1 MAIVDT
7 LLSLTLS
14 PPLLLLLVLGIALVE
29 SLALIGLL
37 VPGVVLMTA
46 AATLAGHQ
54 GLELPWLI
62 GAAFIG
68 AIIGDSVSYYLGYRH
83 REAVLSRWPLS
94 LHPEWVGRG
103 ARFFERYGVY
113 SVFIGRFV
121 GPVRPVIP
129 LVAGMM
135 QMPARTFAWA
145 NVASAALWAPAYVLP
160 GYLVGHT
167 WQQRLNLPTN
177 VEMAVILIAATVVVL
192 AVVFSW
198 GRAQVDRQGRVYF
211 ALARIVRRI
220 PAMRRPWLAMS
231 RSGEVPLGSLL
242 LLITALTGAS
252 AWTLYVMHHVTPLT
266 VDLEAQRLFDWLD
279 SPWLAHASLL
289 LAMIGDKAGIVALVS
304 PWACWLLMVKR
315 FDALLHGA
323 LALGGIA
330 LINTFGKAL
339 FARARPTTPD
349 HLTGSYAYP
358 SAHTS
363 TWVVMIGL
371 AAAVMAARLP
381 RQRRAWV
388 YWMAIAV
395 TLPMALSRLALG
407 VHWLSDL
414 VGGALMGLVV
424 CALIQLNWQ
433 RRYRAPLPAIPW
445 VTLTGASLLLVSA
458 RMLLFG
464 PV

>member
-1 MAIVDT
+1 
-7 LLSLTLS
+7 
-14 PPLLLLLVLGIALVE
+14 
-29 SLALIGLL
+29 
-37 VPGVVLMTA
+37 
-46 AATLAGHQ
+46 
-54 GLELPWLI
+54 
-62 GAAFIG
+62 
-68 AIIGDSVSYYLGYRH
+68 
-83 REAVLSRWPLS
+83 
-94 LHPEWVGRG
+94 
-103 ARFFERYGVY
+103 
-113 SVFIGRFV
+113 
-121 GPVRPVIP
+121 
-129 LVAGMM
+129 
-135 QMPARTFAWA
+135 
-145 NVASAALWAPAYVLP
+145 
-160 GYLVGHT
+160 
-167 WQQRLNLPTN
+167 
-177 VEMAVILIAATVVVL
+177 
-192 AVVFSW
+192 
-198 GRAQVDRQGRVYF
+198 
-211 ALARIVRRI
+211 
-220 PAMRRPWLAMS
+220 
-231 RSGEVPLGSLL
+231 
-242 LLITALTGAS
+242 
-252 AWTLYVMHHVTPLT
+252 
-266 VDLEAQRLFDWLD
+266 
-279 SPWLAHASLL
+279 
-289 LAMIGDKAGIVALVS
+289 MIGDKAGIVALVS
-304 PWACWLLMVKR
+304 PWACWLLVVKR

-330 LINTFGKAL
+330 LINTAGKAL

-433 RRYRAPLPAIPW
+433 RRYRTPLPAIPW